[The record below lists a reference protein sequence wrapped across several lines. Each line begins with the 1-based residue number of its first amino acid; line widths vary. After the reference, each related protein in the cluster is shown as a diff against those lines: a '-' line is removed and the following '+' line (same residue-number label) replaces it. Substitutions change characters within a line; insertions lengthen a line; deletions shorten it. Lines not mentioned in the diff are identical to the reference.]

1 MKSPTSP
8 QVLEVAEAVDTA
20 DVELWVAF
28 VTDWVLDMGTPV
40 AYDDA
45 MVVELVN
52 CDGVD
57 E

>member
-1 MKSPTSP
+1 M
-8 QVLEVAEAVDTA
+8 AEAVDTA